1 MQASSIVKEM
11 TTNLEAFVYVNDFP
25 LGQNVRE

>member
-1 MQASSIVKEM
+1 MQASSIAKEM
-11 TTNLEAFVYVNDFP
+11 TTNLEAFVDVNDLP

>member
-1 MQASSIVKEM
+1 MQANRIAKEM
-11 TTNLEAFVYVNDFP
+11 TTNLEAFVDVNDFP